1 MEEIWKDIFYVDII
15 SNEIIDFRG
24 LYQVSNLGNIK
35 SMIDNHGK
43 HRNKILKTRTK
54 GNYVVV
60 NLSKNGK
67 SKDYRVHRLVAYMFI
82 PNNDK
87 NKWQVN
93 HKDENH
99 KNNNINNLEWCTSEY
114 NSNYGTRNERGA
126 NKRKGIGNSRSKSV
140 IGINKKDKTI
150 IKYEYID
157 LCKNDGFLSSKISE
171 CCNGKRKSHKGYK
184 WYYLDDYLNM
194 ATLSEADLEINGTC
208 ND

>member
-15 SNEIIDFRG
+15 NDEIVDFRG

-35 SMIDNHGK
+35 SMSDNHRK
-43 HRNKILKTRTK
+43 HRNKILKTRIKTD
-54 GNYVVV
+54 YVVV

-99 KNNNINNLEWCTSEY
+99 KNNNVNNLEWCTPKY

-126 NKRKGIGNSRSKSV
+126 NNRKGANNHRSKSV
-140 IGINKKDKTI
+140 IGINKKNKTI

-171 CCNGKRKSHKGYK
+171 CCRGKRKSHKGYK
-184 WYYLDDYLNM
+184 WYYLEDYLNM
-194 ATLSEADLEINGTC
+194 ATLSEADLETSGTC